1 LNYVIEL
8 TSNGSFWLIFCPLL
22 AKKITKRPAPSEKQ
36 AKRYTQKHLFA
47 PCLEMEFDVLT
58 KKLPGLAIERLFVAN
73 HCQISGTIMAQS
85 TVTRWNSVCAL
96 NFNEDEY

>member
-1 LNYVIEL
+1 MVQYWFEISSVITVFEMDGAKLQKRHEL
-8 TSNGSFWLIFCPLL
+8 KTLL
-22 AKKITKRPAPSEKQ
+22 CAKKSKASHKSEFSK

-73 HCQISGTIMAQS
+73 HCQISGTIMAQG
-85 TVTRWNSVCAL
+85 TVTR
-96 NFNEDEY
+96 